1 MLIVPMDNS
10 RTLLAVGPAT
20 PQMDRTN
27 AGQPAMDRATGAPLM
42 DVPLVMPTDDGQ
54 PLTMR
59 VTVPVTGLAQDVAM
73 GSMVKATGLTLVT
86 DVKNGKAWYMYRA
99 AALTVVTPK
108 G

>member
-20 PQMDRTN
+20 PQTDRSTG
-27 AGQPAMDRATGAPLM
+27 APATDRQTGAPLM

-59 VTVPVTGLAQDVAM
+59 VTVPVTGMADGIAM
-73 GSMVKATGLTLVT
+73 GSMVKAGGLTLVT

-99 AALTVVTPK
+99 ATLTAVMPK